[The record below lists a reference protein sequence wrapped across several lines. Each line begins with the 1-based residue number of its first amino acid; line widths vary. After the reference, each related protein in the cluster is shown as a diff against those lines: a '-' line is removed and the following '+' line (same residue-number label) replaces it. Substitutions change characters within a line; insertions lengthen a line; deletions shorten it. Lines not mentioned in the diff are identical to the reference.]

1 MQREMRLLIPKG
13 VYENLK
19 TLAGWHGTS
28 PSQYCEKLTTEA
40 VEKVVVNA
48 IGAETAAK
56 ASLVCR

>member
-1 MQREMRLLIPKG
+1 MQREMRLTIPKG

-19 TLAGWHGTS
+19 TLAGWYGTS
-28 PSQYCEKLTTEA
+28 PSRYCEELTVEA

-48 IGAETAAK
+48 VGAETAAK